1 MGYFSYLRKRR
12 LTGWLYRRLRL
23 YPRLCKHLEGRVLD
37 VGCGIGDFLNFRSG
51 TVGVDIDA
59 SAVAWC
65 RNLGLDAHLMT
76 PDALPFDN
84 ATFDAVVLDNVLE
97 HLAAPNALLS
107 DIKRVLSAHGSL
119 IVGVPGRL
127 GYASDP
133 DHKIYY
139 DETALVAC
147 LLRNGFHCEQV
158 IHMPKRSTLLAACM
172 RQYCLYGIFRLTPEP
187 DELTSPVQRA
197 ALARG

>member
-12 LTGWLYRRLRL
+12 LTGLLYRRLWL
-23 YPRLCKHLEGRVLD
+23 YPRLCKRLEGRVLD

-65 RNLGLDAHLMT
+65 RNLGLDAHVMT

-107 DIKRVLSAHGSL
+107 EFCQCTAHLLS
-119 IVGVPGRL
+119 VCRGVWAMQATLTIRFTTMRL
-127 GYASDP
+127 
-133 DHKIYY
+133 
-139 DETALVAC
+139 
-147 LLRNGFHCEQV
+147 RW
-158 IHMPKRSTLLAACM
+158 LLACCAMGFIASRLFICPSAARCWHRACASIVCTVLLGS
-172 RQYCLYGIFRLTPEP
+172 RPNQT
-187 DELTSPVQRA
+187 D
-197 ALARG
+197 